1 MSFEEVMKE
10 IKSGLSG
17 NIAVDMKY
25 LREQGIKYSTHKD
38 AKKIADAIGELTLEL
53 VSNKDNLGED
63 EIKRINAIINNKYEE
78 ASKLVNEENFKEAK
92 KLLEEAIELI
102 PNNEQGGMTHFSFA
116 SALEL
121 WLFVMMFNPQVK
133 IVQTE
138 TDNSSIYN
146 LYGFIQVHSL
156 EIDNA
161 ISALE
166 SSLKWNPV
174 NVGSLFELAEI
185 NRLRGKDDVYFNV
198 IRNALRVS
206 LSRLDLARC
215 YYSLAHYFS
224 DKQDYDTAL
233 CLYFVSNAYKES
245 NDVIREIAKLHVDKG
260 TKLEPPTVEET
271 KEVFKEKNIQLGAS
285 EYAINATILLAK
297 EAKKNNTLQIFKFCR
312 EVYKDLT
319 DKELEI

>member
-1 MSFEEVMKE
+1 MSFEEIMEE
-10 IKSGLSG
+10 IKTGLSG
-17 NIAVDMKY
+17 NVAEDMKY
-25 LREQGIKYSTHKD
+25 LREQEVKYSTNKD
-38 AKKIADAIGELTLEL
+38 ANKIADAIGQLTLEL
-53 VSNKDNLGED
+53 VSKKEDLSED
-63 EIKRINAIINNKYEE
+63 EVKRRNNIINNKYKE
-78 ASKLVNEENFKEAK
+78 ASKLVDEENFSEAK

-102 PNNEQGGMTHFSFA
+102 PKKEQGGITHFSFA

-146 LYGFIQVHSL
+146 LYGFIQARSL

-161 ISALE
+161 ITALE
-166 SSLKWNPV
+166 NSLKWNPV
-174 NVGSLFELAEI
+174 NVGSLFEIAEI
-185 NRLRGKDDVYFNV
+185 NRLRGKDDVYYNV

-215 YYSLAHYFS
+215 YYSLAHYFC
-224 DKQDYDTAL
+224 DKEDYDTAL
-233 CLYFVSNAYKES
+233 CLYFVSNAYKQS
-245 NDVIREIAKLHVDKG
+245 NDIIREIAKLHVDKG
-260 TKLEPPTVEET
+260 TKLEPPTVEHT
-271 KEVFKEKNIQLGAS
+271 KEIFKAKNIQLGAS
-285 EYAINATILLAK
+285 EYAINATVLLAK
-297 EAKKNNTLQIFKFCR
+297 EAKKNNTFQILKFCK